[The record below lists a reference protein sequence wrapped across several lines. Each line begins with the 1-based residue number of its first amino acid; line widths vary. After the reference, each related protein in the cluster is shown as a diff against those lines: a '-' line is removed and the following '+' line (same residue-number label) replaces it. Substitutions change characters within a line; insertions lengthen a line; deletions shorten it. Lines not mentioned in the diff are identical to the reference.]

1 MLEIGSL
8 VDGKYKILSEI
19 GHGGMSVVYMAINE
33 KANKTWAVK
42 EVRKDGK
49 MDFNTVRQG
58 LMAEIDTLKR
68 LKHPNLPSII
78 DVIEDNESFIIVMD
92 YIEGR
97 SLDKII
103 EENGAQPEAY
113 VVEWAKQLCDVLG
126 YLHSRTPPIIYRD
139 MKPANVMLKP
149 DGNVM
154 MIDFGTAKNYEID
167 LGQTTGIGTIGY
179 AAPEQ
184 YIGSGFGRT
193 DARTDIYCLGITMY
207 HLLTNVDPCKNLI
220 SDKSIRAV
228 NPGLSQGLDAIIQKC
243 TQYQP
248 DDRYQSCAELM
259 YDLENYQILEPL
271 YKKRQKRRLASFFI
285 ALACSVLCIAGGIAL
300 DFAASQK
307 ADATYQSRLY
317 EASKTADYEDKVS
330 IYQQCIEIPEKA
342 GEKNA
347 YLGLIQTFK
356 ENDSKF
362 SVEEANL
369 LEKLIK
375 NNKAALQE
383 DMATYT
389 EICFEIGK
397 LFWYYYDYGDTE
409 NNQITRAI
417 SSVEWFEDVVNS
429 APDTFKD
436 LGMAKVYSNVG
447 MFYRDITQYII
458 EASDRGKYKVL
469 FENLSELM
477 NTVATDEN
485 ESEIVRL
492 ELIELT
498 RSALQQYATKF
509 KLDGVSREEIDEMYA
524 LIQSTVETV
533 DTTTDKTQQTRTM
546 IRELMADTLSAINA
560 AYGTTKDEQTA
571 HQGEDAL

>member
-58 LMAEIDTLKR
+58 LVAEIETLKK
-68 LKHPNLPSII
+68 LKHPNLPSIV
-78 DVIEDNESFIIVMD
+78 DVIEDEDSFIIVMD

-103 EENGAQPEAY
+103 EENGAQPETF

-149 DGNVM
+149 DGNIMV
-154 MIDFGTAKNYEID
+154 IDFGTAKNYEID
-167 LGQTTGIGTIGY
+167 LGETTGIGTIGY

-184 YIGSGFGRT
+184 YIGSGLGRT

-207 HLLTNVDPCKNLI
+207 HLLTNIDPCKNLI

-228 NPGLSQGLDAIIQKC
+228 NPALSHGLDAIIQKC

-248 DDRYQSCAELM
+248 SDRYQSCAELM
-259 YDLENYQILEPL
+259 YDLENYEILEPL
-271 YKKRQKRRLASFFI
+271 YKKKQKRKLGTFFI
-285 ALACSVLCIAGGIAL
+285 TILMSIVMVIAGFVLNIS
-300 DFAASQK
+300 AAQM
-307 ADATYQSRLY
+307 ATDTY
-317 EASKTADYEDKVS
+317 ETKLFDASKTTDYDTKVT
-330 IYQQCIEIPEKA
+330 IYQECIAIPNKA
-342 GEKNA
+342 GEKEA

-356 ENDSKF
+356 ENDSIF
-362 SVEEANL
+362 SVDEGNL

-375 NNKAALQE
+375 NNKTVLQE
-383 DMATYT
+383 NPENYT
-389 EICFEIGK
+389 EICFETGK
-397 LFWYYYDYGDTE
+397 LYWYYYDYADGS
-409 NNQITRAI
+409 QIAKAK
-417 SSVEWFEDVVNS
+417 SSIEWFQDVIDN
-429 APDTFKD
+429 APDGYENT
-436 LGMAKVYSNVG
+436 GMARVYANIG
-447 MFYRDITQYII
+447 IFYRDITTNIT
-458 EASDRGKYKVL
+458 EANDKGKYKPL
-469 FENLSELM
+469 FENLTELM
-477 NTVATDEN
+477 NSVATDEN

-498 RSALQQYATKF
+498 RGAIQQYATKF
-509 KLDGVSREEIDEMYA
+509 KIDGITKAQLTELYNSVA
-524 LIQSTVETV
+524 NTVNSIET
-533 DTTTDKTQQTRTM
+533 TADKTD
-546 IRELMADTLSAINA
+546 ELKATTVSNLPDTENAIES
-560 AYGTTKDEQTA
+560 AYGTSKGGNE
-571 HQGEDAL
+571 

>member
-58 LMAEIDTLKR
+58 LMAEIETLKK

-78 DVIEDNESFIIVMD
+78 DVIEDDDSFIIVMD

-149 DGNVM
+149 DGNIMV
-154 MIDFGTAKNYEID
+154 IDFGTAKNYEID
-167 LGQTTGIGTIGY
+167 LGETTGIGTIGY

-184 YIGSGFGRT
+184 YIGSGLGRT

-207 HLLTNVDPCKNLI
+207 HLLTNIDPCKNLI

-228 NPGLSQGLDAIIQKC
+228 NPALSHGLDAIIQKC

-248 DDRYQSCAELM
+248 ADRYQSCAELM
-259 YDLENYQILEPL
+259 YDLENYEILEPL
-271 YKKRQKRRLASFFI
+271 YKKKQKRKLGVFFLTI
-285 ALACSVLCIAGGIAL
+285 LMAAI
-300 DFAASQK
+300 FAASGLVTNYMAAQK
-307 ADATYQSRLY
+307 ATDTYETKLY
-317 EASKTADYEDKVS
+317 DASKSVNYDEKLELYKE
-330 IYQQCIEIPEKA
+330 CIAIPNKA
-342 GEKNA
+342 GEKDA
-347 YLGLIQTFK
+347 YLGLIQAFK
-356 ENDSKF
+356 DNDDVFTQS
-362 SVEEANL
+362 EANL
-369 LEKLIK
+369 LTKYIK
-375 NNKAALQE
+375 NNKAALQSNP
-383 DMATYT
+383 DNYT
-389 EICFEIGK
+389 EICFETGK
-397 LFWYYYDYGDTE
+397 LYWYYYQGE
-409 NNQITRAI
+409 NASSASDEFTGAI
-417 SSVEWFEDVVNS
+417 YAVEWFSDV
-429 APDTFKD
+429 PEGYKD
-436 LGMAKVYSNVG
+436 YGMASAYANIGS
-447 MFYRDITQYII
+447 FYRNIARYVV
-458 EASDRGKYKVL
+458 EASDKGQYKPF
-469 FENLSELM
+469 FENMQKLLNS
-477 NTVATDEN
+477 VALNEN

-492 ELIELT
+492 ELLEMS

-509 KLDGVSREEIDEMYA
+509 KGDGITQKQMQDMYTT
-524 LIQSTVETV
+524 ISDTVNSIATSA
-533 DTTTDKTQQTRTM
+533 DKTEEKKNNT
-546 IRELMADTLSAINA
+546 ISLLDDTKNAIETA
-560 AYGTTKDEQTA
+560 FGTSKGGNE
-571 HQGEDAL
+571 

>member
-58 LMAEIDTLKR
+58 LMAEIETLKK

-78 DVIEDNESFIIVMD
+78 DVIEDDDSFIIVMD

-113 VVEWAKQLCDVLG
+113 VVEWAKQLCDVFG

-149 DGNVM
+149 DGNIMV
-154 MIDFGTAKNYEID
+154 IDFGTAKNYEID
-167 LGQTTGIGTIGY
+167 LGETTGIGTIGY

-184 YIGSGFGRT
+184 YIGSGLGRT

-207 HLLTNVDPCKNLI
+207 HLLTNIDPCKNLI

-228 NPGLSQGLDAIIQKC
+228 NPALSHGLDAIIQKC

-248 DDRYQSCAELM
+248 ADRYQSCAELM
-259 YDLENYQILEPL
+259 YDLENYEILEPL
-271 YKKRQKRRLASFFI
+271 YKKKQKRKLGVFFLTI
-285 ALACSVLCIAGGIAL
+285 LMAAI
-300 DFAASQK
+300 FAASGLVTNYMAAQK
-307 ADATYQSRLY
+307 ATDTYETKLY
-317 EASKTADYEDKVS
+317 DASKSVNYDEKLELYKE
-330 IYQQCIEIPEKA
+330 CIAIPNKA
-342 GEKNA
+342 GEKDA
-347 YLGLIQTFK
+347 YLGLIQAFK
-356 ENDSKF
+356 DNDDVF
-362 SVEEANL
+362 TQPEANL
-369 LEKLIK
+369 LTKYIK
-375 NNKAALQE
+375 NNKAALQSNP
-383 DMATYT
+383 DNYT
-389 EICFEIGK
+389 EICFETGK
-397 LFWYYYDYGDTE
+397 LYWYYYQGE
-409 NNQITRAI
+409 NASSASDEFTGAI
-417 SSVEWFEDVVNS
+417 YAVEWFSDV
-429 APDTFKD
+429 PEGYKD
-436 LGMAKVYSNVG
+436 YGMASAYANIGS
-447 MFYRDITQYII
+447 FYRNIARYVV
-458 EASDRGKYKVL
+458 EASDKGQYKPF
-469 FENLSELM
+469 FENMQKLLNS
-477 NTVATDEN
+477 VALNEN

-492 ELIELT
+492 ELLEMS

-509 KLDGVSREEIDEMYA
+509 KGDGITQKQMQDMYTT
-524 LIQSTVETV
+524 ISDTVNSIATSA
-533 DTTTDKTQQTRTM
+533 DKTEEKKNNT
-546 IRELMADTLSAINA
+546 ISLLDDTKNAIETA
-560 AYGTTKDEQTA
+560 FGTSKGGNE
-571 HQGEDAL
+571 E

>member
-58 LMAEIDTLKR
+58 LMAEIETLKK

-78 DVIEDNESFIIVMD
+78 DVIEDDDSFIIVMD

-113 VVEWAKQLCDVLG
+113 VVEWAKQLCDVFG

-149 DGNVM
+149 DGNIMV
-154 MIDFGTAKNYEID
+154 IDFGTAKNYEID
-167 LGQTTGIGTIGY
+167 LGETTGIGTIGY

-207 HLLTNVDPCKNLI
+207 HLLTNIDPCKNLI

-228 NPGLSQGLDAIIQKC
+228 NPALSHGLDAIIQKC

-248 DDRYQSCAELM
+248 ADRYQSCAELM
-259 YDLENYQILEPL
+259 YDLENYEILEPL
-271 YKKRQKRRLASFFI
+271 YKKKQKRKLGVFFLTI
-285 ALACSVLCIAGGIAL
+285 LMSVI
-300 DFAASQK
+300 FAASGFLTNYMVSQK
-307 ADATYQSRLY
+307 ATDTYETKLY
-317 EASKTADYEDKVS
+317 DASKSVNYDEKLELYKE
-330 IYQQCIEIPEKA
+330 CIAIPNKA
-342 GEKNA
+342 GEKDA
-347 YLGLIQTFK
+347 YLGMIQAFK
-356 ENDSKF
+356 DNDDVFTQS
-362 SVEEANL
+362 EANL
-369 LEKLIK
+369 LTKYIK
-375 NNKAALQE
+375 NNKVALQSNQ
-383 DMATYT
+383 DNYT
-389 EICFEIGK
+389 EICFEAGK
-397 LFWYYYDYGDTE
+397 LYWYYYQGE
-409 NNQITRAI
+409 NASSASDEFTGAI
-417 SSVEWFEDVVNS
+417 YAVEWFSDV
-429 APDTFKD
+429 PEGYKD
-436 LGMAKVYSNVG
+436 YGMAAAYANIGS
-447 MFYRDITQYII
+447 FYRNIARYVV
-458 EASDRGKYKVL
+458 EASDKGQYKPFFDNMEKL
-469 FENLSELM
+469 LKS
-477 NTVATDEN
+477 VALNEN

-492 ELIELT
+492 ELLEMS

-509 KLDGVSREEIDEMYA
+509 KGDGITQKQMQDMYTTISNTVSSIA
-524 LIQSTVETV
+524 
-533 DTTTDKTQQTRTM
+533 TTADKTEEKKNNT
-546 IRELMADTLSAINA
+546 ISLLDDTKNAIETA
-560 AYGTTKDEQTA
+560 FGTSKGGNE
-571 HQGEDAL
+571 E

>member
-58 LMAEIDTLKR
+58 LMAEIETLKK

-78 DVIEDNESFIIVMD
+78 DVIEDDDSFIIVMD

-113 VVEWAKQLCDVLG
+113 VVEWAKQLCDVFG

-149 DGNVM
+149 DGNIMV
-154 MIDFGTAKNYEID
+154 IDFGTAKNYEID
-167 LGQTTGIGTIGY
+167 LGETTGIGTIGY

-184 YIGSGFGRT
+184 YIGSGLGRT

-207 HLLTNVDPCKNLI
+207 HLLTNIDPCKNLI

-228 NPGLSQGLDAIIQKC
+228 NPALSHGLDAIIQKC

-248 DDRYQSCAELM
+248 ADRYQSCAELM
-259 YDLENYQILEPL
+259 YDLENYEILEPL
-271 YKKRQKRRLASFFI
+271 YKKKQKRKLGVFFLTI
-285 ALACSVLCIAGGIAL
+285 LMAAI
-300 DFAASQK
+300 FAASGLVTNYMAAQK
-307 ADATYQSRLY
+307 ATDTYETKLY
-317 EASKTADYEDKVS
+317 DASKSVNYDEKLELYKE
-330 IYQQCIEIPEKA
+330 CIAIPNKA
-342 GEKNA
+342 GEKDA
-347 YLGLIQTFK
+347 YLGLIQAFK
-356 ENDSKF
+356 DNDDVFTQS
-362 SVEEANL
+362 EANL
-369 LEKLIK
+369 LTKYIK
-375 NNKAALQE
+375 NNKAALQSNP
-383 DMATYT
+383 DNYT
-389 EICFEIGK
+389 EICFETGK
-397 LFWYYYDYGDTE
+397 LYWYYYQGE
-409 NNQITRAI
+409 NASSASDEFTGAI
-417 SSVEWFEDVVNS
+417 YAVEWFSDV
-429 APDTFKD
+429 PERYKD
-436 LGMAKVYSNVG
+436 YGMASAYANIGS
-447 MFYRDITQYII
+447 FYRNIARYVV
-458 EASDRGKYKVL
+458 EASDKGQYKPF
-469 FENLSELM
+469 FENMQKLLNS
-477 NTVATDEN
+477 VALNEN

-492 ELIELT
+492 ELLEMS

-509 KLDGVSREEIDEMYA
+509 KGDGITQKQMQDMYTT
-524 LIQSTVETV
+524 ISDTVNSIATSA
-533 DTTTDKTQQTRTM
+533 DKTEEKKNNT
-546 IRELMADTLSAINA
+546 ISLLDDTKNAIETA
-560 AYGTTKDEQTA
+560 FGTSKGGNE
-571 HQGEDAL
+571 

>member
-58 LMAEIDTLKR
+58 LMAEIETLKK

-78 DVIEDNESFIIVMD
+78 DVIEDDDSFIIVMD

-113 VVEWAKQLCDVLG
+113 VVEWAKQLCDVFG

-149 DGNVM
+149 DGNIMV
-154 MIDFGTAKNYEID
+154 IDFGTAKNYEID
-167 LGQTTGIGTIGY
+167 LGETTGIGTIGY

-184 YIGSGFGRT
+184 YIGSGLGRT

-207 HLLTNVDPCKNLI
+207 HLLTNIDPCKNLI

-228 NPGLSQGLDAIIQKC
+228 NPALSHGLDAIIQKC

-248 DDRYQSCAELM
+248 ADRYQSCAELM
-259 YDLENYQILEPL
+259 YDLENYEILEPL
-271 YKKRQKRRLASFFI
+271 YKKKQKRKLGVFFLTI
-285 ALACSVLCIAGGIAL
+285 LMAAI
-300 DFAASQK
+300 FAASGLVANYMVAQK
-307 ADATYQSRLY
+307 ATDTYETKLY
-317 EASKTADYEDKVS
+317 DASKSVNYDEKLELYKE
-330 IYQQCIEIPEKA
+330 CIAIPNKA
-342 GEKNA
+342 GEKDA
-347 YLGLIQTFK
+347 YLGLIQAFK
-356 ENDSKF
+356 DNDDVFTQS
-362 SVEEANL
+362 EANL
-369 LEKLIK
+369 LTKYIK
-375 NNKAALQE
+375 NNKAALQSNP
-383 DMATYT
+383 DNYT
-389 EICFEIGK
+389 EICFETGK
-397 LFWYYYDYGDTE
+397 LYWYYYQGE
-409 NNQITRAI
+409 NASSASDEFTGAI
-417 SSVEWFEDVVNS
+417 YAVEWFSDV
-429 APDTFKD
+429 PEGYKD
-436 LGMAKVYSNVG
+436 YGMASTYANIGS
-447 MFYRDITQYII
+447 FYRNIARYVV
-458 EASDRGKYKVL
+458 EASDKGQYKPF
-469 FENLSELM
+469 FENMQKLLNS
-477 NTVATDEN
+477 VALNEN

-492 ELIELT
+492 ELLEMS

-509 KLDGVSREEIDEMYA
+509 KGDGITQKQMQDMYTT
-524 LIQSTVETV
+524 ISDTVNSIATSV
-533 DTTTDKTQQTRTM
+533 DKTEEKKNNT
-546 IRELMADTLSAINA
+546 ISLLDDTKNAIETA
-560 AYGTTKDEQTA
+560 FGTSKGGNE
-571 HQGEDAL
+571 

>member
-58 LMAEIDTLKR
+58 LMAEIETLKK
-68 LKHPNLPSII
+68 LKHPNLPSIV
-78 DVIEDNESFIIVMD
+78 DVIEDEDSFIIVMD

-113 VVEWAKQLCDVLG
+113 VVEWAKQLCDVFG
-126 YLHSRTPPIIYRD
+126 YLHSRTPAIIYRD

-149 DGNVM
+149 DGNIMV
-154 MIDFGTAKNYEID
+154 IDFGTAKNYEID
-167 LGQTTGIGTIGY
+167 LGETTGIGTIGY

-184 YIGSGFGRT
+184 YIGSGLGRT

-207 HLLTNVDPCKNLI
+207 HLLTNIDPCKNLI

-228 NPGLSQGLDAIIQKC
+228 NPALSHGLDAIIQKC

-248 DDRYQSCAELM
+248 SDRYQSCAELM
-259 YDLENYQILEPL
+259 YDLENYEILEPL
-271 YKKRQKRRLASFFI
+271 YKKRQKRKLGTFFI
-285 ALACSVLCIAGGIAL
+285 TILLSIVMAIAGFVLNIS
-300 DFAASQK
+300 AAQMATDTYDTK
-307 ADATYQSRLY
+307 IDDA
-317 EASKTADYEDKVS
+317 AKTTDYDTKVS
-330 IYQQCIEIPEKA
+330 IYEECIAIPNKA
-342 GEKNA
+342 GEKEA

-356 ENDSKF
+356 EDDSVF
-362 SVEEANL
+362 SVEEGKL

-375 NNKAALQE
+375 NNKTALQE
-383 DMATYT
+383 NPENYT
-389 EICFEIGK
+389 EICFETGK
-397 LFWYYYDYGDTE
+397 LYWYYYDYADGS
-409 NNQITRAI
+409 QITKAK
-417 SSVEWFEDVVNS
+417 SSIEWFQDVIDN
-429 APDTFKD
+429 APEEYENI
-436 LGMAKVYSNVG
+436 GMARVYANIG
-447 MFYRDITQYII
+447 IFYRDITTNIT
-458 EASDRGKYKVL
+458 EANDKGKYKPL
-469 FENLSELM
+469 FENLTELM
-477 NTVATDEN
+477 NSVAADEN

-498 RSALQQYATKF
+498 RGAIQQYATKF
-509 KLDGVSREEIDEMYA
+509 KVDGVTEDQLTELYN
-524 LIQSTVETV
+524 TVANTVNSIET
-533 DTTTDKTQQTRTM
+533 TADKTD
-546 IRELMADTLSAINA
+546 ELKATTFSNLPDTKAAIES
-560 AYGTTKDEQTA
+560 AYGTSKGGNE
-571 HQGEDAL
+571 

>member
-58 LMAEIDTLKR
+58 LVAEIETLKK
-68 LKHPNLPSII
+68 LKHPNLPSIV
-78 DVIEDNESFIIVMD
+78 DVIEDEDSFIIVMD

-97 SLDKII
+97 SLDRII
-103 EENGAQPEAY
+103 EENGAQPETF

-149 DGNVM
+149 DGNIMV
-154 MIDFGTAKNYEID
+154 IDFGTAKNYEID
-167 LGQTTGIGTIGY
+167 LGETTGIGTIGY

-184 YIGSGFGRT
+184 YIGSGLGRT

-207 HLLTNVDPCKNLI
+207 HLLTNIDPCKNLI

-228 NPGLSQGLDAIIQKC
+228 NPALSHGLDAIIQKC

-248 DDRYQSCAELM
+248 SDRYQSCAELM
-259 YDLENYQILEPL
+259 YDLENYEILEPL
-271 YKKRQKRRLASFFI
+271 YKKKQKRKLGTFFI
-285 ALACSVLCIAGGIAL
+285 TILMSIVMVIAGFAL
-300 DFAASQK
+300 NISAAQM
-307 ADATYQSRLY
+307 ATDTY
-317 EASKTADYEDKVS
+317 ETKLFDASKTTDYDTKVA
-330 IYQQCIEIPEKA
+330 IYQECIAIPNKA
-342 GEKNA
+342 GEKEA

-356 ENDSKF
+356 ENDSIF
-362 SVEEANL
+362 SVDEGKL

-375 NNKAALQE
+375 NNKTVLQE
-383 DMATYT
+383 NPENYT
-389 EICFEIGK
+389 EICFETGK
-397 LFWYYYDYGDTE
+397 LYWYYYDYADGS
-409 NNQITRAI
+409 QIAKAK
-417 SSVEWFEDVVNS
+417 SSIEWFQDVIDN
-429 APDTFKD
+429 APDGYENA
-436 LGMAKVYSNVG
+436 GMARVYANIG
-447 MFYRDITQYII
+447 IFYRDITTNIT
-458 EASDRGKYKVL
+458 EANDKGKYKPL
-469 FENLSELM
+469 FENLTELM
-477 NTVATDEN
+477 NSVATDEN

-498 RSALQQYATKF
+498 RGAIQQYATKF
-509 KLDGVSREEIDEMYA
+509 KIDGITEAQLTELYNSVA
-524 LIQSTVETV
+524 NTVNSIET
-533 DTTTDKTQQTRTM
+533 TADKTD
-546 IRELMADTLSAINA
+546 ELKATTVSNLPDTKNAIES
-560 AYGTTKDEQTA
+560 AYGASKGGNE
-571 HQGEDAL
+571 

>member
-58 LMAEIDTLKR
+58 LMAEIETLKK
-68 LKHPNLPSII
+68 LKHPNLPSIV
-78 DVIEDNESFIIVMD
+78 DVIEDEDSFIIVMD

-113 VVEWAKQLCDVLG
+113 VVEWAKQLCDVFG
-126 YLHSRTPPIIYRD
+126 YLHSRTPAIIYRD

-149 DGNVM
+149 DGNIMV
-154 MIDFGTAKNYEID
+154 IDFGTAKNYEID
-167 LGQTTGIGTIGY
+167 LGETTGIGTIGY

-184 YIGSGFGRT
+184 YIGSGLGRT

-207 HLLTNVDPCKNLI
+207 HLLTNIDPCKNLI

-228 NPGLSQGLDAIIQKC
+228 NPALSHGLDAIIQKC

-248 DDRYQSCAELM
+248 SDRYQSCAELM
-259 YDLENYQILEPL
+259 YDLENYEILEPL
-271 YKKRQKRRLASFFI
+271 YKKRQKRKLGTFFI
-285 ALACSVLCIAGGIAL
+285 IILLSIVMAIAGFVLNIS
-300 DFAASQK
+300 AAQMATDTYDTK
-307 ADATYQSRLY
+307 IDDA
-317 EASKTADYEDKVS
+317 AKTTDYDTKVS
-330 IYQQCIEIPEKA
+330 IYEECIAIPNKA
-342 GEKNA
+342 GEKEA

-356 ENDSKF
+356 EDDSVF
-362 SVEEANL
+362 SVEEGKL

-375 NNKAALQE
+375 NNKTALQE
-383 DMATYT
+383 NPENYT
-389 EICFEIGK
+389 EICFETGK
-397 LFWYYYDYGDTE
+397 LYWYYYDYADGS
-409 NNQITRAI
+409 QITKAK
-417 SSVEWFEDVVNS
+417 SSIEWFQDVIDN
-429 APDTFKD
+429 APEEYENI
-436 LGMAKVYSNVG
+436 GMARVYANIG
-447 MFYRDITQYII
+447 IFYRDITTNIT
-458 EASDRGKYKVL
+458 EANDKGKYKPL
-469 FENLSELM
+469 FENLTELM
-477 NTVATDEN
+477 NSVATDEN

-498 RSALQQYATKF
+498 RGAIQQYATKF
-509 KLDGVSREEIDEMYA
+509 KVDGVTEDQLTELYN
-524 LIQSTVETV
+524 TVANTVNSIET
-533 DTTTDKTQQTRTM
+533 TADKTD
-546 IRELMADTLSAINA
+546 ELKATTFSNLPDTKAAIES
-560 AYGTTKDEQTA
+560 AYGTSKGGNE
-571 HQGEDAL
+571 

>member
-58 LMAEIDTLKR
+58 LMAEIETLKK

-78 DVIEDNESFIIVMD
+78 DVIEDDDSFIIVMD

-113 VVEWAKQLCDVLG
+113 VVEWAKQLCDVFG

-149 DGNVM
+149 DGNIMV
-154 MIDFGTAKNYEID
+154 IDFGTAKNYEID
-167 LGQTTGIGTIGY
+167 LGETTGIGTIGY

-184 YIGSGFGRT
+184 YIGSGLGRT

-207 HLLTNVDPCKNLI
+207 HLLTNIDPCKNLI

-228 NPGLSQGLDAIIQKC
+228 NPALSHGLDAIIQKC

-248 DDRYQSCAELM
+248 ADRYQSCAELM
-259 YDLENYQILEPL
+259 YDLENYEILEPL
-271 YKKRQKRRLASFFI
+271 YKKKQKRKLGVFFLTI
-285 ALACSVLCIAGGIAL
+285 LMAAI
-300 DFAASQK
+300 FAASGLVTNYMAAQK
-307 ADATYQSRLY
+307 ATDTYETKLY
-317 EASKTADYEDKVS
+317 DASKSVNYDEKLELYKECVA
-330 IYQQCIEIPEKA
+330 IPNKA
-342 GEKNA
+342 GEKDA
-347 YLGLIQTFK
+347 YLGLIQAFK
-356 ENDSKF
+356 DNDDVFTQS
-362 SVEEANL
+362 EANL
-369 LEKLIK
+369 LTKYIK
-375 NNKAALQE
+375 NNKAALQSNP
-383 DMATYT
+383 DNYT
-389 EICFEIGK
+389 EICFETGK
-397 LFWYYYDYGDTE
+397 LYWYYYQGE
-409 NNQITRAI
+409 NASSASDEFTGAI
-417 SSVEWFEDVVNS
+417 YAVEWFSDV
-429 APDTFKD
+429 PEGYKD
-436 LGMAKVYSNVG
+436 YGMASAYANIGS
-447 MFYRDITQYII
+447 FYRNIARYVV
-458 EASDRGKYKVL
+458 EASDKGQYKPF
-469 FENLSELM
+469 FENMQKLLNS
-477 NTVATDEN
+477 VALNEN

-492 ELIELT
+492 ELLEMS

-509 KLDGVSREEIDEMYA
+509 KGDGITQKQMQDMYTT
-524 LIQSTVETV
+524 ISDTVNSIATSA
-533 DTTTDKTQQTRTM
+533 DKTEEKKNNT
-546 IRELMADTLSAINA
+546 ISLLDDTKNAIETA
-560 AYGTTKDEQTA
+560 FGTSKGGNE
-571 HQGEDAL
+571 